1 MNNKC
6 PDCNNWPTQWVL
18 HNVNTGTISRK
29 YLCEHCRSDD
39 AIKQQLKIWEKET
52 TMTEQTQPLKEQP
65 FTSTLAKYEELR
77 DQLHK
82 AAQAVVKEVIKFPE
96 EYTEL
101 EATQAWNICA
111 TLSMQQK
118 QRDQR
123 TALQINSI
131 AERGRFSLDD
141 SVSMRMRK
149 YQQLILEE

>member
-1 MNNKC
+1 MKV
-6 PDCNNWPTQWVL
+6 T
-18 HNVNTGTISRK
+18 RK
-29 YLCEHCRSDD
+29 YLCEHCMSQD
-39 AIKQQLKIWEKET
+39 AIDQQLKIWESELPPVIMPGRSNYKKET

-65 FTSTLAKYEELR
+65 FTSTLARYEELR

-82 AAQAVVKEVIKFPE
+82 AAQAVVKEAIKFPE

-131 AERGRFSLDD
+131 SERGRFSLDD
-141 SVSMRMRK
+141 SVSMRMSK
-149 YQQLILEE
+149 SQQLILEE